1 MPGAGARP
9 WEPQAAAFA
18 QEGAF
23 TAPLGALRALR
34 AFARR
39 ATLTPA
45 PVGAGDGR
53 ARHAQDRPPG
63 ADFYRAFYNGPQ
75 LAPPFAADPGAASVA
90 ETPPQRAL
98 AGCLQSFVAS
108 GRSGA
113 PLSPAQLPD
122 LGLSPADKVRA
133 RCAPIL
139 AFRSTDYATRAR
151 GSNAYATAAASWRDT
166 CS

>member
-1 MPGAGARP
+1 LSDVHGAGGRP

-23 TAPLGALRALR
+23 SAPLGASRA
-34 AFARR
+34 AAAPCSAATDGRR
-39 ATLTPA
+39 
-45 PVGAGDGR
+45 GRAGDGR
-53 ARHAQDRPPG
+53 ARHAQDRAPG
-63 ADFYRAFYNGPQ
+63 ADFYRAFNNGPQ
-75 LAPPFAADPGAASVA
+75 LAPPFAQDPGAAFGVD
-90 ETPPQRAL
+90 TPPQRAL

-133 RCAPIL
+133 R
-139 AFRSTDYATRAR
+139 RASPAR
-151 GSNAYATAAASWRDT
+151 AWLQH
-166 CS
+166 